1 MSWRGFLNDF
11 FSYSKKERTG
21 IFIIIAIVFIIII
34 SPNFFQY
41 IFKKEKLNTDDFKKD
56 IASLSVKADTSERNY
71 YQNDKKENANNNFSN
86 THEVVPSE
94 LFYFD
99 PNTATYDEWER
110 LGIKDKTIHT
120 IQHYISK
127 GGKFY
132 KPDDIRKIW
141 GMSSTDAQ
149 RLIPYI
155 DIKNKN
161 TDYTATLLE
170 KKNVTPPAFA
180 SKGKVNTVININTAD
195 TSVLKSLPGIGSRLS
210 ARIVAF
216 RDKLGGFYSIDQVS
230 ETYMLSDST
239 FQKIKPM
246 LTIGNTAV
254 KQININIATIDEMKS
269 HPYLRYNL
277 ANAIF
282 QYRRQHGNYN
292 TVEDVKKIM
301 LITDDVYKK
310 VLPYLTVQ

>member
-86 THEVVPSE
+86 THEAVPSE

-230 ETYMLSDST
+230 ETYMLPDST

>member
-230 ETYMLSDST
+230 ETYMLPDST

>member
-41 IFKKEKLNTDDFKKD
+41 IFKKEKLNTDGFKKD

-86 THEVVPSE
+86 THEPVPSE

-230 ETYMLSDST
+230 ETYMLPDST

>member
-141 GMSSTDAQ
+141 GMSPTDAQ

-230 ETYMLSDST
+230 ETYMLPDST